1 MSNQTWRKY
10 GGMNKLEK
18 MNNITVNSLV
28 TDSFTVRDVASEFQ
42 IQALNVTG
50 NSNLSGNID
59 ISGSIYANS
68 LDVLTNVILEEYLYF
83 GLTNNI
89 YFKGVSTNGV
99 NKRLGLNT
107 TSPESTLDI
116 HGNSVGTL
124 NVYTSELVNRN
135 ILAHN
140 YDHNGIALYTDNS
153 KSSIQFYNTGTTRQ
167 NQVGV
172 LGTESYEI
180 IYNNGKVVDLVGAD
194 NTNMISKLAISNDA
208 SPSHMFNETVV
219 IYDTSG
225 LELYPEAY
233 SQYNQNVDAG
243 NALSLVTQD
252 NNSSTFLNIT
262 TPNDKGLHI
271 LGGVYSRDKD
281 RSVGMI
287 TISNPQYGRETN
299 PAQVIVGGKDTIKY
313 PKTIGFNT
321 YTPNADNCVLDIN
334 GPIQITNN
342 DLKIVSEPTFEV
354 FQIGYYKENV
364 NYAIMVGSPYQII
377 PTTLFQV
384 LYTHDG
390 GITWNTS
397 QLDPPGLSGTNNV
410 FKGVY
415 MVSLLNSVIVSSFST
430 GGYILYSTDSG
441 VSYQQIT
448 GINQDFQSVF
458 VNSSNR
464 VYAGHRNGFTYFD
477 FDFSNGTYTSLTT
490 VTTDFDVLSI
500 CGNDTSYYAMGADK
514 IRKYTHVS
522 SAGEYD
528 LNASYSKIRVKNN
541 LIIAVGTNLISYSK
555 DDGVRENW
563 SHNTSITAN
572 FKDVFIYDE
581 NNAIAVGNN
590 SSIYYTQDG
599 YATWHNMTLNMLNS
613 SGLGIL
619 LKNNLLISNIFM
631 PDLDRFVVTT
641 VNANTYPYYTTYYEN
656 VRSGQSNIIHVF
668 IPNILNRAGN
678 KVISAT
684 GNIDISGDIVIR
696 DKGRF
701 RSTNETFDF
710 VNEDVRTLN
719 IGGETNTLKLGGN
732 DTSIMTFGGVN
743 STTMTFGGANTNTMT
758 FGGTNTNTM
767 TFGGDNTSDITMG
780 GENSTNMTF
789 GGANTS
795 NVTVGGSATTLYLD
809 GFIKDSIQSQDSSFN
824 LLNENVATLNIG
836 AQTSLIN
843 LGSASSTIRIDGTM
857 DGALTFARITV
868 LGDASMNSNLRLAEN
883 ANIGG
888 TLTVEQDVSMNSNL
902 DVSSNIT
909 SNTLITEANAT
920 VNGTLF
926 TDSVKPINDRIIV
939 DGIVTIY
946 DSVDISGSTVID
958 NNLTVSQNFN
968 ANNVTMNTTNIKENA
983 TFDKDV
989 TIQQNLTVEMDFI
1002 HNGKITQF

>member
-50 NSNLSGNID
+50 NSNLLGNID

-68 LDVLTNVILEEYLYF
+68 LDVSTNIILEDYLYF

-89 YFKGVSTNGV
+89 YFKGVSTNGI

-107 TSPESTLDI
+107 ISPESTLDI

-140 YDHNGIALYTDNS
+140 YDHNGIALYADNS
-153 KSSIQFYNTGTTRQ
+153 KSSIQFYNTGSSRQ
-167 NQVGV
+167 NRVDV

-180 IYNNGKVVDLVGAD
+180 IYNDGKIVDLVGAE
-194 NTNMISKLAISNDA
+194 NTNMISKLAISNVA

-225 LELYPEAY
+225 LILYPQAY
-233 SQYNQNVDAG
+233 SQYNKNVKAG
-243 NALSLVTQD
+243 NALSLVSQ
-252 NNSSTFLNIT
+252 NNDSSTFLNIT

-441 VSYQQIT
+441 ISYQQIT

-500 CGNDTSYYAMGADK
+500 CGNDTSYYVMGTNK
-514 IRKYTHVS
+514 IRKYTHVNS
-522 SAGEYD
+522 TGEYD
-528 LNASYSKIRVKNN
+528 LNASYSKVRVKNN
-541 LIIAVGTNLISYSK
+541 IIIAVGTNLISYSK

-563 SHNTSITAN
+563 SHITNITAN

-599 YATWHNMTLNMLNS
+599 YATWHDMTLTMINS

-668 IPNILNRAGN
+668 IPNILNRAAN

-684 GNIDISGDIVIR
+684 GNIDISGDIIIR
-696 DKGRF
+696 DKGRI

-710 VNEDVRTLN
+710 VNEDVKTLN

-732 DTSIMTFGGVN
+732 DTN
-743 STTMTFGGANTNTMT
+743 TMTLGGANTNTMT
-758 FGGTNTNTM
+758 L
-767 TFGGDNTSDITMG
+767 G
-780 GENSTNMTF
+780 GENSTNITL

-795 NVTVGGSATTLYLD
+795 NVTIGGSSTTLYLD

-836 AQTSLIN
+836 AQTNLIN
-843 LGSASSTIRIDGTM
+843 LGSASSTIRIDGVM
-857 DGALTFARITV
+857 DGALTFARITII
-868 LGDASMNSNLRLAEN
+868 GDASMNSNLSVGQN
-883 ANIGG
+883 TNIGG

-902 DVSSNIT
+902 DVSNNIT
-909 SNTLITEANAT
+909 SNTLITEGDST
-920 VNGTLF
+920 VNGTIF
-926 TDSVKPINDRIIV
+926 TDSIKPINDKIIV
-939 DGIVTIY
+939 DGKVTIY

-958 NNLTVSQNFN
+958 NNLTVSQNFT

-989 TIQQNLTVEMDFI
+989 TIEQNLTVLMDFI